1 MSSEDR
7 GADMSKNVPVPSQQ
21 TTALAKRQRLAE
33 RARAYAQSALSPH
46 TRRNYAAQ
54 IKLWLAWSDEHERPG
69 LPADPTDVSH
79 WLTDRADAGQK
90 VGTLRT
96 AIAALKSMHA
106 AKGHPFDTT
115 HPDLVHVM
123 KGIARE
129 HGSVQRQVEPLRAL
143 DVMDIVAACEAT
155 PKGRRDAALFALGYV
170 FALRRSE
177 LVGLD
182 FDKLGSGTGFIQ
194 IKATTIELTLARSK
208 TAGSKPEP
216 ITIPRAPNADAVK
229 AIEAW
234 LEEAGI
240 GPGEPLLRRVTKGG
254 KIRGRLHAQ
263 SVALIIKTRVA
274 DHHVRKGVPLATAQA
289 EADKFSG
296 HSLRVGFATT
306 AAESGADL
314 RAISSVTRHKTMEMP
329 RRYAQRADQLKTS
342 PYNLDGVGLEQR
354 RLRGSDAA

>member
-1 MSSEDR
+1 MLPGDVMLVR
-7 GADMSKNVPVPSQQ
+7 VPVNQ
-21 TTALAKRQRLAE
+21 LASRTC
-33 RARAYAQSALSPH
+33 H
-46 TRRNYAAQ
+46 AAQ
-54 IKLWLAWSDEHERPG
+54 MN
-69 LPADPTDVSH
+69 V
-79 WLTDRADAGQK
+79 
-90 VGTLRT
+90 LRT
-96 AIAALKSMHA
+96 AIADLKSMHT
-106 AKGHPFDTT
+106 AKSQPFDTT

-143 DVMDIVAACEAT
+143 VVMDVVAACEAP

-170 FALRRSE
+170 FALRHSE
-177 LVGLD
+177 LVGPDL
-182 FDKLGSGTGFIQ
+182 DKLGSGTGFVQ

-240 GPGEPLLRRVTKGG
+240 GPVEPLLRRVSKGG
-254 KIRGRLHAQ
+254 KTGGRLHTQ
-263 SVALIIKTRVA
+263 SVALVIKTRVA
-274 DHHVRKGVPLATAQA
+274 DYHVRQGVPLATAQA

-306 AAESGADL
+306 PAESGADL
-314 RAISSVTRHKTMEMP
+314 GAIFSVTRHKTMEVP
-329 RRYAQRADQLKTS
+329 RRYAQRADQLKAS
-342 PYNLDGVGLEQR
+342 PYNLAGVGLEQTQ
-354 RLRGSDAA
+354 LRGSEAA